1 MASTSKVAACA
12 KHFAVHSGP
21 EAIRHSF
28 DAVANPK
35 DMNETYLPA
44 FEAAVKEA
52 KVESVMGAYNRVNG
66 EPACG
71 SKTLLVDI
79 LRNKWQFEGHVTS
92 DCWAIRDFHEHH
104 HVTDTA
110 PESAALALKKRLRR
124 QLRQHLPAYV
134 DRVSGGSG
142 DGGGHHDRL

>member
-1 MASTSKVAACA
+1 MASTSRSPRALSISRCTLA
-12 KHFAVHSGP
+12 

-79 LRNKWQFEGHVTS
+79 LRNKWQFEGM
-92 DCWAIRDFHEHH
+92 
-104 HVTDTA
+104 
-110 PESAALALKKRLRR
+110 
-124 QLRQHLPAYV
+124 
-134 DRVSGGSG
+134 
-142 DGGGHHDRL
+142 